1 MLATE
6 FNASNALIQAIDQLL
21 LTGFTNLNHSH
32 QTTLQR
38 LAQVYQGTPFEAA
51 MLSTVTDLS
60 NGVFQPASFVL
71 LAAARASLQAAQ
83 HDQLSAQIRLQL
95 GHPLNDQPN
104 STAVA
109 LAATPPLL
117 GGVQHWLMDLVV
129 IGFSR
134 LEPAMIN
141 AFSSTLAQIQTNPD
155 YLRTAAILSGWLHE
169 LQLQPEQLPL
179 FRWGD
184 LWTRAMLSTLS
195 INSAPTTQPV
205 SGTLYPLGIE
215 WRQHSTLVSLVV
227 YAVLEASGQAR
238 LTTITQSAYKVA
250 AIQQDQL
257 WLLFPELALVF
268 EGLSTGKALMLR
280 DMPSLPTG
288 QLLWDAQATNLGA
301 KYELLDIAE
310 RHFGLNPKQPL
321 DQVQLAPEQRHPVHV
336 AEPIVLANYQLNQTT
351 ETCTVTAAEHSF
363 KLDLGAIAGTEI
375 DLAVLE
381 SAQRLFGLVRYDAGE
396 WLLRPLATSL
406 KKGKPLFIGL
416 ENGKVFKK
424 APKNNAVGIL
434 KERASRLLR
443 EKS

>member
-1 MLATE
+1 MLAAE

-38 LAQVYQGTPFEAA
+38 LAQIYRDTPFEQA
-51 MLSTVTDLS
+51 MLSAVTDLS

-83 HDQLSAQIRLQL
+83 HDQLSQQLRRQL
-95 GHPLNDQPN
+95 GRPMHDRPMPA
-104 STAVA
+104 TVA
-109 LAATPPLL
+109 LEATPPLL
-117 GGVQHWLMDLVV
+117 VGVQHWLMDLAV

-141 AFSSTLAQIQTNPD
+141 AFSSTLTQIQTNPD

-179 FRWGD
+179 FRWSD

-195 INSAPTTQPV
+195 INATPPTQPV
-205 SGTLYPLGIE
+205 SGTLHPLGIE
-215 WRQHSTLVSLVV
+215 WRQHATLVSLVV
-227 YAVLEASGQAR
+227 YAVLEASGQTT

-257 WLLFPELALVF
+257 WLLFPELALLF
-268 EGLSTGKALMLR
+268 EGLSTGKALILR
-280 DMPSLPTG
+280 DAPVLPTG
-288 QLLWDAQATNLGA
+288 QLLWETQAANLGA

-321 DQVQLAPEQRHPVHV
+321 DQAQLAPEQRHPIHV
-336 AEPIVLANYQLNQTT
+336 AEPVVLSNYQLNQTT
-351 ETCTVTAAEHSF
+351 ETCTVTVAEHSF
-363 KLDLGAIAGTEI
+363 KLDLGFISGTEI
-375 DLAVLE
+375 DLAALE

>member
-1 MLATE
+1 MLSAE
-6 FNASNALIQAIDQLL
+6 FSASNGLIQAIDQLL
-21 LTGFTNLNHSH
+21 LAGFTNLNHSH
-32 QTTLQR
+32 QTSLQR
-38 LAQVYQGTPFEAA
+38 LAQVYRNTPFEQA
-51 MLSTVTDLS
+51 MLSAVTDLS

-71 LAAARASLQAAQ
+71 LAVARAALQAAQ
-83 HDQLSAQIRLQL
+83 HDQLAQQIRVQL
-95 GHPLNDQPN
+95 GRPINDQ
-104 STAVA
+104 STSKAVA

-117 GGVQHWLMDLVV
+117 GSVQHWLTDLAVM
-129 IGFSR
+129 GFSR

-141 AFSSTLAQIQTNPD
+141 AFTPTLAQLQTDPN
-155 YLRTAAILSGWLHE
+155 YLRTSAILSGWLHE

-195 INSAPTTQPV
+195 LNSTPPTQPV

-227 YAVLEASGQAR
+227 YAVLEADSKAS
-238 LTTITQSAYKVA
+238 LATISQSAYKVA

-257 WLLFPELALVF
+257 WLLFPELSLLFDSLSSAKALV
-268 EGLSTGKALMLR
+268 LR
-280 DMPSLPTG
+280 DAASLPTG
-288 QLLWDAQATNLGA
+288 QLLWDAQTASLGA
-301 KYELLDIAE
+301 KYDLLDVAE
-310 RHFGLNPKQPL
+310 RYFGLNPKQSIA
-321 DQVQLAPEQRHPVHV
+321 QTQLAPQQRHPVHV
-336 AEPIVLANYQLNQTT
+336 AEPVVLSNYQLNQTT
-351 ETCTVTAAEHSF
+351 EACTITAGEHSF
-363 KLDLGAIAGTEI
+363 KLELGLINGTEI

>member
-1 MLATE
+1 MLSTE
-6 FNASNALIQAIDQLL
+6 FSASNDLIQAIDQLL
-21 LTGFTNLNHSH
+21 LAGFTNLNHSH

-38 LAQVYQGTPFEAA
+38 LTQVYQGTPFEAA

-60 NGVFQPASFVL
+60 NGVFQPAAFVL
-71 LAAARASLQAAQ
+71 LAVARAALQAAQ

-95 GHPLNDQPN
+95 GRPINDQPK
-104 STAVA
+104 STAMA

-117 GGVQHWLMDLVV
+117 GSLQHWLTDLAVM
-129 IGFSR
+129 GFSR

-141 AFSSTLAQIQTNPD
+141 AFTPTLAQLQTNPD
-155 YLRTAAILSGWLHE
+155 YLRTSAILSGWLQE

-184 LWTRAMLSTLS
+184 LWMRAMLSTLS
-195 INSAPTTQPV
+195 ISSTPPTQPV

-227 YAVLEASGQAR
+227 YAVLEADSKAS
-238 LTTITQSAYKVA
+238 LVTITQSAYKVA

-257 WLLFPELALVF
+257 WLLFPELSLLF
-268 EGLSTGKALMLR
+268 DSLSSAKALILR
-280 DMPSLPTG
+280 DAPVLPTG
-288 QLLWDAQATNLGA
+288 QLLWDVQTTSLGA

-321 DQVQLAPEQRHPVHV
+321 AQAQLAPEQRHPVHV
-336 AEPIVLANYQLNQTT
+336 AEPVVLSNYQLTQSTEACTITT
-351 ETCTVTAAEHSF
+351 AEHSF
-363 KLDLGAIAGTEI
+363 KLDLGFINGTEI

-381 SAQRLFGLVRYDAGE
+381 SAHRLFGMVRYDAGE
-396 WLLRPLATSL
+396 WLLRPLSTSL